1 VSNVRGPQS
10 LSTRRD
16 GLGHWLIPAEIR
28 VRGREAVVRSQ
39 AILTVV
45 CVGFFLGVV
54 SAYLDFRAGTPLIG
68 WLTLGYAGAGLAIP
82 FVLHRTRSLFLAGN
96 LLVGLLFL
104 IVFTPAV
111 LTLGRGPAVMFLFLV
126 PAFAVLFCR
135 RRAALG
141 WSLLAAAGVLV
152 LGALSV
158 TSWTAPIELPI
169 ADLRMHRAALLSLL
183 VAAVCLL
190 TYDMVKQAALGDLE
204 RANAALHE
212 SREQYRQLIEASP
225 DAVFVT
231 DGERIVYVNPRAVEL
246 MGATREDQIL
256 GRVGMDFIDIAADE
270 LARFW
275 GDIEAGRRAEGV
287 RHRVRTLGGE
297 LVAAESNAIPTRF
310 EGAPA
315 ILSVVR
321 DRREEERT
329 LARLTLLGTVVDQGH
344 EGVLVV
350 DAAGVVRY
358 ANEGYARSRG
368 IPAEAMIGRPV
379 TELPRDDAGRSF
391 VRGLRS
397 TLGDSGGQL
406 GGRFSFDGPAGR
418 RSWDIRI
425 FPVDIGDPSGP
436 MSVTLLREV
445 SREVD
450 LEEAARQSQKME
462 AVGQLAGG
470 IAHDFNNHLTVI
482 LGHAEELRESLPPGS
497 TQSAELE
504 AIVAAVERSAAL
516 TQQLLAFARR
526 QAIDVRLL
534 DLGDVVRGMQD
545 MLRRL
550 LPERIELSVELADD
564 APSVLGDRGQV
575 EQVVLNL
582 VLNARDAIEGSG
594 RIRIETRA
602 GPLAEKLIDRAP
614 EEHPR
619 RYAVLSIGDDGK
631 GMDEAV
637 RGRIFE
643 PFFTTK
649 PAGRG
654 TGLGLATVHG
664 IVHQSD
670 GAIRVESHP
679 GRGTL
684 VSVYLPEADP
694 SQVARVAQAPLVPS
708 PQSREGRV
716 LLVEDDASVRRLSR
730 RALEVAGFQV
740 LEAESGEQALRLAAD
755 DAPDIVVTDIVM
767 PGMSGLELA
776 DRLAARHPGV
786 PVLFVS
792 GYAEDAAENR
802 LALSTGRELLGKP
815 FRPQQ
820 LVEHVRRL
828 LESRPRGR

>member
-1 VSNVRGPQS
+1 
-10 LSTRRD
+10 
-16 GLGHWLIPAEIR
+16 
-28 VRGREAVVRSQ
+28 
-39 AILTVV
+39 
-45 CVGFFLGVV
+45 
-54 SAYLDFRAGTPLIG
+54 
-68 WLTLGYAGAGLAIP
+68 
-82 FVLHRTRSLFLAGN
+82 
-96 LLVGLLFL
+96 
-104 IVFTPAV
+104 
-111 LTLGRGPAVMFLFLV
+111 
-126 PAFAVLFCR
+126 
-135 RRAALG
+135 
-141 WSLLAAAGVLV
+141 
-152 LGALSV
+152 
-158 TSWTAPIELPI
+158 
-169 ADLRMHRAALLSLL
+169 
-183 VAAVCLL
+183 
-190 TYDMVKQAALGDLE
+190 
-204 RANAALHE
+204 
-212 SREQYRQLIEASP
+212 
-225 DAVFVT
+225 
-231 DGERIVYVNPRAVEL
+231 
-246 MGATREDQIL
+246 
-256 GRVGMDFIDIAADE
+256 
-270 LARFW
+270 
-275 GDIEAGRRAEGV
+275 
-287 RHRVRTLGGE
+287 
-297 LVAAESNAIPTRF
+297 
-310 EGAPA
+310 
-315 ILSVVR
+315 
-321 DRREEERT
+321 
-329 LARLTLLGTVVDQGH
+329 
-344 EGVLVV
+344 
-350 DAAGVVRY
+350 
-358 ANEGYARSRG
+358 
-368 IPAEAMIGRPV
+368 MIGRPV

-397 TLGDSGGQL
+397 TLSDSGGQL
-406 GGRFSFDGPAGR
+406 GGRFSFDGLAGR

-526 QAIDVRLL
+526 QAIDVQLL

-582 VLNARDAIEGSG
+582 LLNARDAIEGSG

-740 LEAESGEQALRLAAD
+740 LEAEGGEQALRLAAD
-755 DAPDIVVTDIVM
+755 DAPDVVVTDIVM